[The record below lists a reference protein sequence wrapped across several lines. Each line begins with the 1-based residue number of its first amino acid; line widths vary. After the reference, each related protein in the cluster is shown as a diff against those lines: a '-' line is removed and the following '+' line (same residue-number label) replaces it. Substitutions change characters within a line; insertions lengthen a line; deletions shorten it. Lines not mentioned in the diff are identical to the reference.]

1 MVLLQSLCPNKSF
14 IQTKT
19 KVNFNHDKQQKI
31 MFNLC
36 TIVNYSLSRYYELES
51 LYPLFKNK
59 NLKNLPDQRPL
70 HPLQNPTSCLNCR
83 LHFLVTALAISHLTH
98 DHMYQLSSNKSLLL
112 LLDLRN
118 PLGIANS
125 RRVDDSELPVST
137 RLRRSQVQLLAR
149 RLKGLGIFE
158 QESLLKEGDI
168 YRLALDLRF
177 PGVLLSLSLQFC
189 VPITRP
195 RDHLALWLVEHQ

>member
-1 MVLLQSLCPNKSF
+1 MVLLQSLYSNKSF

-19 KVNFNHDKQQKI
+19 KGNFNYNKQQKI

-36 TIVNYSLSRYYELES
+36 AILNYSLSRYYELEF
-51 LYPLFKNK
+51 LYSLFKNK
-59 NLKNLPDQRPL
+59 NLKNLSDQRPL
-70 HPLQNPTSCLNCR
+70 HPLQDPTSWLNCR

-118 PLGIANS
+118 PSGIANS
-125 RRVDDSELPVST
+125 RRVDDSELPAST

-158 QESLLKEGDI
+158 Q
-168 YRLALDLRF
+168 RA
-177 PGVLLSLSLQFC
+177 C
-189 VPITRP
+189 
-195 RDHLALWLVEHQ
+195 

>member
-70 HPLQNPTSCLNCR
+70 HPL
-83 LHFLVTALAISHLTH
+83 
-98 DHMYQLSSNKSLLL
+98 
-112 LLDLRN
+112 
-118 PLGIANS
+118 
-125 RRVDDSELPVST
+125 
-137 RLRRSQVQLLAR
+137 
-149 RLKGLGIFE
+149 
-158 QESLLKEGDI
+158 
-168 YRLALDLRF
+168 
-177 PGVLLSLSLQFC
+177 
-189 VPITRP
+189 
-195 RDHLALWLVEHQ
+195 